1 MEGLLLFAHGA
12 RDPAWSRSFE
22 AVAQRIAARKPQ
34 TPLQLAFLEF
44 MSPSM
49 AEAAQSLAAAGCT
62 TIHIVPLFLGSG
74 GHVRKDVPALI
85 ESLQA
90 QYGAQ
95 IRWQLHSTI
104 GDHALVTEAMAEAAL
119 QTLLKQPTA

>member
-12 RDPAWSRSFE
+12 RDPAWARSFE
-22 AVAQRIAARKPQ
+22 AVAQRIGARRPQ
-34 TPLQLAFLEF
+34 TPLVLAYLEF

-49 AEAAQSLAAAGCT
+49 AEAAQFLAAAGCT
-62 TIHIVPLFLGSG
+62 TVHIVPLFLGTG

-90 QYGAQ
+90 QYGER

-104 GDHALVTEAMAEAAL
+104 GDHAIVTEAMADAAL
-119 QTLLKQPTA
+119 QTLGAE